1 MKPKT
6 LARILCVILC
16 IVLVGSVL
24 LAAIPM
30 MNADAAEHTPVLG
43 GGGIVT
49 EDYVNL
55 RSDASTD
62 ASVVTVM
69 RWNTP
74 LTFLDTTLYN
84 GDWYKVREQ
93 ATGKTGFLMQEYLEA
108 DVPEQGIALSATRAS
123 TYVGCQYAFAQTG
136 ADNPQWET
144 SDTDIA
150 TVSQHGVL
158 TAKKAGDVI
167 LTVREGNKF
176 ASAIVAVLD
185 GVSTGISRPSMTVQ
199 RGDTVTLT
207 ATAEVNWYS
216 SNNGVATV
224 SGGVVKGVAPPVSLK

>member
-1 MKPKT
+1 MKSKT

-30 MNADAAEHTPVLG
+30 MNADAAEYTPVLG

-55 RSDASTD
+55 LSDASTD

-84 GDWYKVREQ
+84 
-93 ATGKTGFLMQEYLEA
+93 ATGTRSGSKPQEK
-108 DVPEQGIALSATRAS
+108 QAS
-123 TYVGCQYAFAQTG
+123 
-136 ADNPQWET
+136 
-144 SDTDIA
+144 
-150 TVSQHGVL
+150 
-158 TAKKAGDVI
+158 
-167 LTVREGNKF
+167 
-176 ASAIVAVLD
+176 
-185 GVSTGISRPSMTVQ
+185 
-199 RGDTVTLT
+199 
-207 ATAEVNWYS
+207 
-216 SNNGVATV
+216 
-224 SGGVVKGVAPPVSLK
+224 

>member
-1 MKPKT
+1 MKSKT

-24 LAAIPM
+24 LVAIPM

-69 RWNTP
+69 RRNTP

-84 GDWYKVREQ
+84 GDWYKVREH

-150 TVSQHGVL
+150 TVS
-158 TAKKAGDVI
+158 
-167 LTVREGNKF
+167 
-176 ASAIVAVLD
+176 
-185 GVSTGISRPSMTVQ
+185 
-199 RGDTVTLT
+199 
-207 ATAEVNWYS
+207 
-216 SNNGVATV
+216 
-224 SGGVVKGVAPPVSLK
+224 